1 MHGVS
6 GKRPLPDLLAEP
18 CIFGSKLMVFT
29 HVCVNGIADDTVRP
43 RIDLLA
49 ADVVIF
55 DRNTAAVTSPSASS
69 ILTSPVL
76 PVPYGL

>member
-6 GKRPLPDLLAEP
+6 RKRRFQTFLQSLHFWVEV
-18 CIFGSKLMVFT
+18 MVFT

-49 ADVVIF
+49 ADVVFLIEIQRR
-55 DRNTAAVTSPSASS
+55 D
-69 ILTSPVL
+69 SPVCKQHL
-76 PVPYGL
+76 NEPGPSGILMD